1 MLLVACVPFPLFAAQ
16 KPTNDDALARLRA
29 ARRARPADAQTTLEL
44 GLKLYQKDNSSRE
57 ARGLLEEA
65 SLRFPKRRDVQLTLL
80 DAYLAAGDSAAA
92 EALLRRLGQE
102 LEADER
108 FSLDAAYCLVRRGLL
123 PEARTQVNR
132 VASQVQDSVRR
143 ASGQTL
149 TPDAQATLHRRVA
162 EVWFVQGLL
171 TARLGRKEEALQLL
185 RDADRYGFPPLDSP
199 LMALAAECLSD
210 LQEHALAAQAFR
222 EVVSRAPDNV
232 PMRLRLAISLFSSG
246 QLPAAKEE
254 LERVLRSAPDSP
266 RANYYLGATLFEEKR
281 TEEAQAHLERELS
294 LDPRCS
300 ECLAKLAH
308 ISYLRGDERQC
319 ASWLARATA
328 LDPASLEASLVSG
341 MLEIQ
346 TGQYEP
352 AIQHLSR
359 VVAQLPGYAKA
370 QYQLALAYQRS
381 GNAPKAQE
389 HRQIYDRLI
398 QEQKARSLGVRGSE

>member
-1 MLLVACVPFPLFAAQ
+1 VACLPFPLFAAQ
-16 KPTNDDALARLRA
+16 TPASDEALARLRSA
-29 ARRARPADAQTTLEL
+29 HRARPADTRTALEL
-44 GLKLYQKDNSSRE
+44 GLQLYQKDNAGRE

-65 SLRFPKRRDVQLTLL
+65 ALRFPERRDVQLALL

-92 EALLRRLGQE
+92 EALLRRLAPE

-108 FSLDAAYCLVRRGLL
+108 FSLDAAYCLVRRGRL
-123 PEARTQVNR
+123 PEARTQANR
-132 VASQVQDSVRR
+132 VASRVQDSVRK

-149 TPDAQATLHRRVA
+149 TPDAQADLHRRVA

-171 TARLGRKEEALQLL
+171 TAHLGRKEEALRLL
-185 RDADRYGFPPLDSP
+185 RDADRYEFPPLDSP
-199 LMALAAECLSD
+199 LMVLAAECLSD
-210 LQEHALAAQAFR
+210 LQEHALAAQAYR
-222 EVVSRAPDNV
+222 EVVSRAPENV
-232 PMRLRLAISLFSSG
+232 PARLRLAISLFSSG
-246 QLPAAKEE
+246 QLTAAKEE
-254 LERVLRSAPDSP
+254 LEQVLRSAPDSP

-281 TEEAQAHLERELS
+281 TEAAQAHLEKELV

-300 ECLAKLAH
+300 ECMAKLAH
-308 ISYLRGDERQC
+308 ISYLSGDGRQC
-319 ASWLARATA
+319 AAWLARATA

-346 TGQYEP
+346 NGQYEQ

-389 HRQIYDRLI
+389 HRQTYDRLI